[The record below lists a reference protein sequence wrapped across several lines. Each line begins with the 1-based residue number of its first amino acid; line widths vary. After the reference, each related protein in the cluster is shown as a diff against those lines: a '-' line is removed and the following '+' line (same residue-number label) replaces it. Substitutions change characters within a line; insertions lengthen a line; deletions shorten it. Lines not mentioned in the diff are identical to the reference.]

1 MNLNNRIPIMM
12 TNQRKC
18 PFSEIAVF
26 VLLLCVM
33 LLNGCGGSSYDP
45 AALLKGE
52 RGLLPTNPEKG
63 TVFDYYEPKGL
74 AKWKRNWTYSLDLTG
89 VSWNDSRTCT
99 LIDPQHVVMAAHYI
113 RPGDVAVMFHDR
125 NGNQI
130 ERYITQ
136 VHTLAPMADV
146 AVGRLNLSVP
156 SSIKTYRFANGN
168 DLQPGR
174 AVFVTDQTKT
184 VSLHSVR
191 NHSGKSIAFSFD
203 PTVPSIYQRNLVVGD
218 SGNPSFVIQGGDLR
232 LLETHTYGGSGSGPC
247 YADPAIQ
254 SAIHAII
261 GGAR

>member
-1 MNLNNRIPIMM
+1 MDLNNRIPIMM

-52 RGLLPTNPEKG
+52 RGLLPPNPEKG

-74 AKWKRNWTYSLDLTG
+74 AKWKRSWTYSLDLTG

-125 NGNQI
+125 SGNQI
-130 ERYITQ
+130 RCTAYAITLENRSPFPLIR
-136 VHTLAPMADV
+136 VFH
-146 AVGRLNLSVP
+146 R
-156 SSIKTYRFANGN
+156 SI
-168 DLQPGR
+168 
-174 AVFVTDQTKT
+174 
-184 VSLHSVR
+184 
-191 NHSGKSIAFSFD
+191 IA
-203 PTVPSIYQRNLVVGD
+203 IWL
-218 SGNPSFVIQGGDLR
+218 
-232 LLETHTYGGSGSGPC
+232 
-247 YADPAIQ
+247 PAIA
-254 SAIHAII
+254 AIPVS
-261 GGAR
+261 

>member
-1 MNLNNRIPIMM
+1 MNSSIPNQMMM
-12 TNQRKC
+12 TKPRKC
-18 PFSEIAVF
+18 AHPRIAAIGF
-26 VLLLCVM
+26 LLWAM
-33 LLNGCGGSSYDP
+33 LLNGCSVSGYDP
-45 AALLKGE
+45 AALQKGE
-52 RGLLPTNPEKG
+52 RGLLPPSPEKG

-113 RPGDVAVMFHDR
+113 RPGDVAVMFHDH
-125 NGNQI
+125 NGNPI

-136 VHTLAPMADV
+136 VHSLAPMADV
-146 AVGRLNLSVP
+146 AVGRLNLPVP
-156 SSIKTYRFANGN
+156 SSIKAYRFANAS

-184 VSLHSVR
+184 VSLHNVR
-191 NHSGKSIAFSFD
+191 NHYGKTIAFSFD
-203 PTVPSIYQRNLVVGD
+203 PSISSLYQRNLVVGD

-232 LLETHTYGGSGSGPC
+232 LLETHTYGGSGTGPC

-254 SAIHAII
+254 SAIRAII

>member
-1 MNLNNRIPIMM
+1 MANFQKYPHSQIVAIG
-12 TNQRKC
+12 
-18 PFSEIAVF
+18 
-26 VLLLCVM
+26 LLLCAL
-33 LLNGCGGSSYDP
+33 LLNGCGVSGYD
-45 AALLKGE
+45 AATLQKGE
-52 RGLLPTNPEKG
+52 RGLLPPSPEKG
-63 TVFDYYEPKGL
+63 IVFDYYEPKGL

-232 LLETHTYGGSGSGPC
+232 LLETHTYGGSGTGPC

-254 SAIHAII
+254 SAIRAII
-261 GGAR
+261 GVVR